1 MARQRK
7 LYTRRPP
14 AFPEDFPRRLE
25 QFKEV
30 SKLSWGELAELLGT
44 TPLRLR
50 RWRRG
55 VRPSRE
61 YIIALLE
68 LADDL
73 GLTRLLINTDKVLED
88 G

>member
-14 AFPEDFPRRLE
+14 IFPDDFPRRLE
-25 QFKEV
+25 RFKEV
-30 SKLSWGELAELLGT
+30 SRLSWGELAELLGT

-68 LADDL
+68 IAEER
-73 GLTRLLINTDKVLED
+73 GLIRLLINTDKVLD
-88 G
+88 DH